1 MGIFFGFGPTPRIQ
15 ARQCSCID
23 MCGFARH
30 VMPSAHTSSHELARI
45 AEVAARAPHFVTA
58 LETVV
63 CEVGRVFQTEAY
75 AIEEVNRNWS
85 VAATTAH
92 APPLSRTLLDL
103 VAVPD
108 SYAPLTQRDA
118 AGAEWAVLS
127 LATPGAPRVALLL
140 PGNCQDSHALLSEW
154 ARLTAFALGALR
166 ERDLRTRAEELLTRG
181 YATARR
187 LSRLGSVDAVAQR
200 IVDQVSRV
208 VAAGRVALA
217 LHRPADDFLTIVA
230 THGYAMSA
238 VEQIRIQPGDWV
250 IGHVY
255 SKGRPVLVRDV
266 RRIHGMAH
274 ERRGYRSFSFAAV
287 PIFAGS
293 TTVGVLT
300 ATDKR
305 DDSSFDRQD
314 FVALRTMSV
323 VAGMALVAARSQ
335 TEAGRLAYAA
345 TVDAL
350 TGLLNRTYLDGRLHQ
365 EFERAKRAGT
375 QLAVVMGDVDDFKTI
390 NDTHGHQIGDA
401 VLQVV
406 GAIIRS
412 AVRVFDV
419 CARYGGD
426 EFAVLMPS
434 TDHASAAACAERIR
448 RRISEFRGDSVA
460 PILPTLTMSVGVAVI
475 EAGDTPADLLL
486 RADRALYQAKAAGK
500 NCVRVHSPSAPGPP
514 APPEQN
520 HKEHA

>member
-1 MGIFFGFGPTPRIQ
+1 MT
-15 ARQCSCID
+15 

-30 VMPSAHTSSHELARI
+30 VMAPARTSFHELARI
-45 AEVAARAPHFVTA
+45 AEAAARAPHFVTA

-63 CEVGRVFQTEAY
+63 RELVRVFQTEAY
-75 AIEEVNRNWS
+75 AIEEVNRHWS
-85 VAATTAH
+85 VAATSPQ
-92 APPLSRTLLDL
+92 APPLSRTLLEL
-103 VAVPD
+103 VNVSD
-108 SYAPLTQRDA
+108 SYVPLTQRDA
-118 AGAEWAVLS
+118 AGAEWAVIS
-127 LATPGAPRVALLL
+127 LAMSGAPRVALLL
-140 PGNCQDSHALLSEW
+140 PGSCQDSYDLLAEW
-154 ARLTAFALGALR
+154 ARLTAFAIAALR
-166 ERDLRTRAEELLTRG
+166 ERDLRTRAEELLTGG

-187 LSRLGSVDAVAQR
+187 LSRLGSVEAVAQR

-208 VAAGRVALA
+208 VDAGRVALA

-293 TTVGVLT
+293 TTIGVLT

-305 DDSSFDRQD
+305 DNSSFDRQD
-314 FVALRTMSV
+314 LVALRTMSV

-365 EFERAKRAGT
+365 ECERAKRAGT

-426 EFAVLMPS
+426 EFAILMPS

-448 RRISEFRGDSVA
+448 RRVSEFRSDPAA

-500 NCVRVHSPSAPGPP
+500 NCVRIHLPSAPSRP
-514 APPEQN
+514 APPDWN

>member
-1 MGIFFGFGPTPRIQ
+1 
-15 ARQCSCID
+15 
-23 MCGFARH
+23 
-30 VMPSAHTSSHELARI
+30 MPSARTSLHELAHI
-45 AEVAARAPHFVTA
+45 TEIAARAPQFVGA

-63 CEVGRVFQTEAY
+63 CEIGRVFQADVY
-75 AIEEVNRNWS
+75 ALERVEHHWS
-85 VAATTAH
+85 VAAATPK
-92 APPLSRTLLDL
+92 APPLSLPFLAQLTP
-103 VAVPD
+103 PD
-108 SYAPLTQRDA
+108 SYTPAAHRDPAGRDWLAISLSTPWAP
-118 AGAEWAVLS
+118 GI
-127 LATPGAPRVALLL
+127 ALLL
-140 PGNCQDSHALLSEW
+140 ADDQIDSHDLLSDW

-166 ERDLRTRAEELLTRG
+166 ERDLRRKAEQLLGGG
-181 YATARR
+181 YSTTRR
-187 LSRLGSVDAVAQR
+187 LSRLGTVDVVAQR
-200 IVDQVSRV
+200 IVDEAARLLT
-208 VAAGRVALA
+208 AGRVALA
-217 LHRPADDFLTIVA
+217 LYRPADDFLTIVA
-230 THGYAMSA
+230 THGYAMSE
-238 VEQIRIQPGDWV
+238 VEQIRIQPGSWV

-266 RRIHGMAH
+266 RKVHGMAH

-300 ATDKR
+300 ATDKQ
-305 DDSSFDRQD
+305 DNSSFSRQD
-314 FVALRTMSV
+314 FLVLRTLSV
-323 VAGMALVAARSQ
+323 VAGMALVASRSQ
-335 TEAGRLAYAA
+335 IEAGRLAYAA

-350 TGLLNRTYLDGRLHQ
+350 TGLLNRTSLDGRLHQ
-365 EFERAKRAGT
+365 EFERAKRAGN

-426 EFAVLMPS
+426 EFAILMPS

-448 RRISEFRGDSVA
+448 RRVSEYRGDPAA
-460 PILPTLTMSVGVAVI
+460 PILPSLTMSVGVAVI
-475 EAGDTPADLLL
+475 EAGDTPAELIL

-500 NCVRVHSPSAPGPP
+500 NCVRVHTPAGPGRP
-514 APPEQN
+514 APPFGLTRSTPDVER
-520 HKEHA
+520 

>member
-1 MGIFFGFGPTPRIQ
+1 MPT
-15 ARQCSCID
+15 AR
-23 MCGFARH
+23 
-30 VMPSAHTSSHELARI
+30 TSFHELARI
-45 AEVAARAPHFVTA
+45 TETAARAPYFVSA

-63 CEVGRVFQTEAY
+63 QEIGRVFQSETYGLERV
-75 AIEEVNRNWS
+75 EHQWS
-85 VAATTAH
+85 VIATTPQ
-92 APPLSRTLLDL
+92 APPLSRAFLEQLTAPGTFEPAARLD
-103 VAVPD
+103 P
-108 SYAPLTQRDA
+108 TGR
-118 AGAEWAVLS
+118 EWIALS
-127 LATPGAPRVALLL
+127 LAPPWGRPVMLLL
-140 PGNCQDSHALLSEW
+140 AGNWSESYELLSNW
-154 ARLTAFALGALR
+154 ARLTAFAMSAIH
-166 ERDLRTRAEELLTRG
+166 ERDLRMRTDQLLTAG
-181 YATARR
+181 YSTARR
-187 LSRLGSVDAVAQR
+187 LSRLGTVDQVAQR
-200 IVDQVSRV
+200 IVDQAARLLN
-208 VAAGRVALA
+208 AGRVALA

-238 VEQIRIQPGDWV
+238 IEQIRIQPGSWV

-266 RRIHGMAH
+266 RKVHGMAH
-274 ERRGYRSFSFAAV
+274 ERRSYRSFSFAAV

-300 ATDKR
+300 ATDKS
-305 DDSSFDRQD
+305 DNSSFTRQD
-314 FVALRTMSV
+314 LLVLRTLSV
-323 VAGMALVAARSQ
+323 VAGMALVASRSQ

-365 EFERAKRAGT
+365 EFERAKRAGN
-375 QLAVVMGDVDDFKTI
+375 QLAVVMADVDDFKTI

-406 GAIIRS
+406 GSIIRS

-426 EFAVLMPS
+426 EFAILMPS

-448 RRISEFRGDSVA
+448 RRVSEYRGDPVA

-475 EAGDTPADLLL
+475 EAADTPAELLL

-500 NCVRVHSPSAPGPP
+500 NCVRVHPP
-514 APPEQN
+514 AGRPSPPDWN

>member
-1 MGIFFGFGPTPRIQ
+1 MM
-15 ARQCSCID
+15 S
-23 MCGFARH
+23 
-30 VMPSAHTSSHELARI
+30 
-45 AEVAARAPHFVTA
+45 
-58 LETVV
+58 
-63 CEVGRVFQTEAY
+63 
-75 AIEEVNRNWS
+75 
-85 VAATTAH
+85 
-92 APPLSRTLLDL
+92 
-103 VAVPD
+103 
-108 SYAPLTQRDA
+108 
-118 AGAEWAVLS
+118 
-127 LATPGAPRVALLL
+127 
-140 PGNCQDSHALLSEW
+140 
-154 ARLTAFALGALR
+154 FALGAVR
-166 ERDLRTRAEELLTRG
+166 ERDLRARTEELLTG
-181 YATARR
+181 AYATARR
-187 LSRLGSVDAVAQR
+187 FSRLGSVDLVAQR
-200 IVDQVSRV
+200 IVDQVAGVLS
-208 VAAGRVALA
+208 AGRVALA

-230 THGYAMSA
+230 THGYAMST
-238 VEQIRIQPGDWV
+238 VDQMRIQPGTWV

-266 RRIHGMAH
+266 RKVHGMAH

-287 PIFAGS
+287 PIFAGA

-305 DDSSFDRQD
+305 DNSQFTRHD
-314 FVALRTMSV
+314 FVTLRTISV
-323 VAGMALVAARSQ
+323 VAGMALVASRSQ

-375 QLAVVMGDVDDFKTI
+375 QLAVVMADVDDFKVI

-426 EFAVLMPS
+426 EFAILMPS

-448 RRISEFRGDSVA
+448 RRVSEYRGDPSA
-460 PILPTLTMSVGVAVI
+460 PILTMSVGVAVI
-475 EAGDTPADLLL
+475 EGGDTPADLIL

-500 NCVRVHSPSAPGPP
+500 NCVRVHPSAAPGRPV
-514 APPEQN
+514 PPEW
-520 HKEHA
+520 KPRSTPDVER

>member
-1 MGIFFGFGPTPRIQ
+1 MGDFRASALEPVGSSSAVFVHYT
-15 ARQCSCID
+15 
-23 MCGFARH
+23 CGFVPR
-30 VMPSAHTSSHELARI
+30 VMPPARTPFRDLAHI
-45 AEVAARAPHFVTA
+45 ADVAARAPHFVTA
-58 LETVV
+58 LETTVL
-63 CEVGRVFQTEAY
+63 EIGRVLGTHAY
-75 AIEEVNRNWS
+75 AIEEVDRNWS
-85 VAATTAH
+85 VAATTPH
-92 APPLSRTLLDL
+92 APPLSRALLEQVDL
-103 VAVPD
+103 PD
-108 SYAPLTQRDA
+108 SYGLATLRDP
-118 AGAEWAVLS
+118 AGAEWSAIPLG
-127 LATPGAPRVALLL
+127 LPPAPRLGLLL
-140 PGNCQDSHALLSEW
+140 QGDFRDSHEVFSNW
-154 ARLTAFALGALR
+154 ACLMAYALGAVR
-166 ERDLRTRAEELLTRG
+166 ERDLRKRTEGLLTG
-181 YATARR
+181 AYSTARR
-187 LSRLGSVDAVAQR
+187 FSRLGSVEAVAQR
-200 IVDQVSRV
+200 IVDQVAGV
-208 VAAGRVALA
+208 LGAGRVALA

-230 THGYAMSA
+230 THGYPMAS
-238 VEQIRIQPGDWV
+238 VEQLRIQPGTWV

-255 SKGRPVLVRDV
+255 SKGRAVLVRDV
-266 RRIHGMAH
+266 RRVHGMAH

-293 TTVGVLT
+293 TTIGVLT

-305 DDSSFDRQD
+305 DNTSLTRQD
-314 FVALRTMSV
+314 FVTMRTISV
-323 VAGMALVAARSQ
+323 VAGMALVASRSQ
-335 TEAGRLAYAA
+335 SEAGRLAYAA

-365 EFERAKRAGT
+365 EFERAKRGGT
-375 QLAVVMGDVDDFKTI
+375 QLAVVMADVDDFKII

-426 EFAVLMPS
+426 EFAILMPS

-448 RRISEFRGDSVA
+448 RRVSEFRSDPVA

-500 NCVRVHSPSAPGPP
+500 NCVRIHLPSAPSRP
-514 APPEQN
+514 APPDWN